1 MQKTKLRAYAKL
13 IAKKGANVQ
22 KGQVVWITA
31 ALDQPEF
38 VEMLVKECYALG
50 AKRVTVDWQYLPLT
64 VLDSKHISLKE
75 LSSVEEWQ
83 KQKMQYQ
90 TDNLPVRIYL
100 DSDDPDGLDKAD
112 QEKMAK
118 ARMAQYPIKK
128 PYIDAIENKYQW
140 CIASVPSK
148 AWANKVFPNEKTT
161 KALEKLWEAI
171 LTTSRAEGDPIAN
184 WTQHNSVLHNKCKIL
199 NSLNLRSLHYTSAQ
213 GTDLTVELLP
223 QADFL
228 AGSETTLGKN
238 IEFNPNIPSEEV
250 FTTPKAG
257 AAEGIVYATKPLS
270 YQGVLIENFSFEFK
284 NGKVVKVNAQK
295 NQAQLEQMVAMD
307 EGAKMLGECALVPQD
322 SPIAE
327 SNILFY
333 NTLFDENASCHLALG
348 RGFSNCIKDYEKYSQ
363 DDFDKMGVNNSM
375 IHVDFMIGSD
385 SLDIVGTTADGKQVQ
400 IFKDGKWSI

>member
-50 AKRVTVDWQYLPLT
+50 AKRVTVDWQHLPLT
-64 VLDSKHISLKE
+64 VLDSKNISLKE
-75 LSSVEEWQ
+75 LSAVEEWQ

-148 AWANKVFPNEKTT
+148 AWAKKVFPNEKTT
-161 KALEKLWEAI
+161 KAVEKLWEAI

-257 AAEGIVYATKPLS
+257 AAEGIVYSTKPLS

-284 NGKVVKVNAQK
+284 KGKVVKVHAEK

-363 DDFDKMGVNNSM
+363 NDFDKMGVNNSM

-385 SLDIVGTTADGKQVQ
+385 SLDIVGTTAEGKQVQ
-400 IFKDGKWSI
+400 IFKNGRWAI

>member
-148 AWANKVFPNEKTT
+148 AWAKKVFPNEKTT

-307 EGAKMLGECALVPQD
+307 EGAKMLGECALVPQN

>member
-13 IAKKGANVQ
+13 IAQKGANVQ

-50 AKRVTVDWQYLPLT
+50 AKRVTVDWQHLPLT
-64 VLDSKHISLKE
+64 VLDSKNISLKE
-75 LSSVEEWQ
+75 LSAVEEWQ

-148 AWANKVFPNEKTT
+148 AWAKKVFPNEKTT
-161 KALEKLWEAI
+161 KAVEKLWEAI

-257 AAEGIVYATKPLS
+257 AAEGIVYSTKPLS
-270 YQGVLIENFSFEFK
+270 YQGVLIEKFSFEFK
-284 NGKVVKVNAQK
+284 NGKVVKVHAQK

-400 IFKDGKWSI
+400 IFKDGHWAI

>member
-148 AWANKVFPNEKTT
+148 AWAKKVFPNEKTT

-228 AGSETTLGKN
+228 AGSETTLGSN

-257 AAEGIVYATKPLS
+257 AAEGIVYSTKPLS

-385 SLDIVGTTADGKQVQ
+385 SLDIVGTTADGKLVQ
-400 IFKDGKWSI
+400 IFKDGRWAI

>member
-64 VLDSKHISLKE
+64 VLNSKHISLKE

-90 TDNLPVRIYL
+90 ADNLPVRIYL

-148 AWANKVFPNEKTT
+148 AWAKKVFPNEKTT
-161 KALEKLWEAI
+161 KAVEKLWEAI

-257 AAEGIVYATKPLS
+257 AAEGIVYSTKPLS
-270 YQGVLIENFSFEFK
+270 YQGVLIEKFSFEFK
-284 NGKVVKVNAQK
+284 NGKVVKVHAQK

-307 EGAKMLGECALVPQD
+307 DGAKMLGECALVPQD

-400 IFKDGKWSI
+400 IFKDGRWAI

>member
-90 TDNLPVRIYL
+90 ADNLPVRIYL

-148 AWANKVFPNEKTT
+148 AWAKKVFPNEKTT
-161 KALEKLWEAI
+161 KAVEKLWEAI

-257 AAEGIVYATKPLS
+257 AAEGIVYSTKPLS
-270 YQGVLIENFSFEFK
+270 YQGVLIEKFSFEFK
-284 NGKVVKVNAQK
+284 NGKVVKVHAQK

-307 EGAKMLGECALVPQD
+307 DGAKMLGECALVPQD

-385 SLDIVGTTADGKQVQ
+385 SLDIVGTTAEGKQVQ
-400 IFKDGKWSI
+400 IFKDGRWAI

>member
-22 KGQVVWITA
+22 KDQVVWITA

-90 TDNLPVRIYL
+90 ADNLPVRIYL

-148 AWANKVFPNEKTT
+148 AWAKKVFPNEKTT

-257 AAEGIVYATKPLS
+257 AAEGIVYSTKPLS

>member
-148 AWANKVFPNEKTT
+148 AWAKKVFPNEKTT

-257 AAEGIVYATKPLS
+257 AAEGIVYSTKPLS

>member
-112 QEKMAK
+112 QEKIAK

-148 AWANKVFPNEKTT
+148 AWAKKVFPNEKTT

-257 AAEGIVYATKPLS
+257 AAEGIVYSTKPLS

-284 NGKVVKVNAQK
+284 NGKVVKVHAQK

>member
-90 TDNLPVRIYL
+90 ADNLPVRIYL

-148 AWANKVFPNEKTT
+148 AWAKKVFPNEKTT

-257 AAEGIVYATKPLS
+257 AAEGIVYSTKPLS

-284 NGKVVKVNAQK
+284 NGKVVKVHAQK

>member
-83 KQKMQYQ
+83 KKKMQYQ

-112 QEKMAK
+112 QEKIAK

-148 AWANKVFPNEKTT
+148 AWAKKVFPNEKTT

-257 AAEGIVYATKPLS
+257 AAEGIVYSTKPLS

-284 NGKVVKVNAQK
+284 NGKVVKVHAQK

>member
-148 AWANKVFPNEKTT
+148 AWAKKVFPNEKTT
-161 KALEKLWEAI
+161 KAVEKLWEAI

-257 AAEGIVYATKPLS
+257 AAEGIVYSTKPLS
-270 YQGVLIENFSFEFK
+270 YQGVLIEKFSFEFK
-284 NGKVVKVNAQK
+284 NGKVVKVHAQK

-307 EGAKMLGECALVPQD
+307 DGAKMLGECALVPQD

-400 IFKDGKWSI
+400 IFKNGKWSI

>member
-13 IAKKGANVQ
+13 IAQKGANVQ

-38 VEMLVKECYALG
+38 VETLVKECYALG
-50 AKRVTVDWQYLPLT
+50 AKRVTVDWQHLPLT
-64 VLDSKHISLKE
+64 VLDSKNISLKE
-75 LSSVEEWQ
+75 LSAVEEWQ

-148 AWANKVFPNEKTT
+148 AWAKKVFPNEKTA
-161 KALEKLWEAI
+161 KAVEKLWEAI

-257 AAEGIVYATKPLS
+257 AAEGIVYSTKPLS

-284 NGKVVKVNAQK
+284 NGKVVKVHAEK

-307 EGAKMLGECALVPQD
+307 DGAKMLGECALVPQD

-385 SLDIVGTTADGKQVQ
+385 SLDIVGTTAEGKQVQ
-400 IFKDGKWSI
+400 IFKDGRWAI

>member
-90 TDNLPVRIYL
+90 ADNLPVRIYL

-148 AWANKVFPNEKTT
+148 AWAKKVFPNEKTT
-161 KALEKLWEAI
+161 KAVEKLWEAI

-257 AAEGIVYATKPLS
+257 AAEGIVYSTKPLS
-270 YQGVLIENFSFEFK
+270 YQGVLIEKFSFEFK
-284 NGKVVKVNAQK
+284 NGKVVKVHAQK

-307 EGAKMLGECALVPQD
+307 DGAKMLGECALVPQD

-385 SLDIVGTTADGKQVQ
+385 SLDIVGTTAEGKQVQ
-400 IFKDGKWSI
+400 IFKNGKWSI

>member
-148 AWANKVFPNEKTT
+148 AWAKKVFPNEKTT

-257 AAEGIVYATKPLS
+257 AAEGIVYSTKPLS

-400 IFKDGKWSI
+400 IFKNGKWSI

>member
-148 AWANKVFPNEKTT
+148 AWAKKVFPNEKTT

-257 AAEGIVYATKPLS
+257 AAEGIVYSTKPLS

-284 NGKVVKVNAQK
+284 NGKVVKVHAQK

-400 IFKDGKWSI
+400 IFKNGKWSI

>member
-90 TDNLPVRIYL
+90 ADNLPVRIYL

-148 AWANKVFPNEKTT
+148 AWAKKVFPNEKTT

-228 AGSETTLGKN
+228 AGSETTLGSN

-257 AAEGIVYATKPLS
+257 AAEGIVYSTKPLS

-284 NGKVVKVNAQK
+284 NGKVVKVHAQK

-400 IFKDGKWSI
+400 IFKDGRWAI

>member
-64 VLDSKHISLKE
+64 VLDSKYISLKE
-75 LSSVEEWQ
+75 MSTVEEWQ

-90 TDNLPVRIYL
+90 ADNLPVRIYL

-112 QEKMAK
+112 QEKIAK

-148 AWANKVFPNEKTT
+148 AWAKKVFPNEKTT

-257 AAEGIVYATKPLS
+257 AAEGIVYSTKPLS

-284 NGKVVKVNAQK
+284 NGKVVKVHAQK

-400 IFKDGKWSI
+400 IFKNGKWSI

>member
-13 IAKKGANVQ
+13 IAQKGANVQ

-50 AKRVTVDWQYLPLT
+50 AKRVTVDWQHLPLT
-64 VLDSKHISLKE
+64 VLDSKNISLKE
-75 LSSVEEWQ
+75 LSAVEEWQ

-148 AWANKVFPNEKTT
+148 AWAKKVFPNEKTT
-161 KALEKLWEAI
+161 KAVEKLWEAI

-223 QADFL
+223 QAGFL

-257 AAEGIVYATKPLS
+257 AAEGIVYSTKPLS

-284 NGKVVKVNAQK
+284 NGKVVKVHAEK

-385 SLDIVGTTADGKQVQ
+385 SLDIVGTTAEGKQVQ
-400 IFKDGKWSI
+400 IFKNGKWSI

>member
-90 TDNLPVRIYL
+90 ADNLPVRIYL

-148 AWANKVFPNEKTT
+148 AWAKKVFPNEKTT

-228 AGSETTLGKN
+228 AGSETTL
-238 IEFNPNIPSEEV
+238 
-250 FTTPKAG
+250 
-257 AAEGIVYATKPLS
+257 LS
-270 YQGVLIENFSFEFK
+270 RRTDRK
-284 NGKVVKVNAQK
+284 
-295 NQAQLEQMVAMD
+295 
-307 EGAKMLGECALVPQD
+307 
-322 SPIAE
+322 
-327 SNILFY
+327 LF
-333 NTLFDENASCHLALG
+333 
-348 RGFSNCIKDYEKYSQ
+348 
-363 DDFDKMGVNNSM
+363 V
-375 IHVDFMIGSD
+375 
-385 SLDIVGTTADGKQVQ
+385 
-400 IFKDGKWSI
+400 

>member
-148 AWANKVFPNEKTT
+148 AWAKKVFPNEKTT

-228 AGSETTLGKN
+228 AGSETTLGSN

-257 AAEGIVYATKPLS
+257 AAEGIVYSTKPLS

>member
-90 TDNLPVRIYL
+90 ADNLPVRIYL

-148 AWANKVFPNEKTT
+148 AWAKKVFPNEKTT

-171 LTTSRAEGDPIAN
+171 LTTSRAIGDPIAN

-257 AAEGIVYATKPLS
+257 AAEGIVYSTKPLS

-307 EGAKMLGECALVPQD
+307 EGAKMLGECALVPQN

>member
-90 TDNLPVRIYL
+90 ADNLPVRIYL

-112 QEKMAK
+112 QEKIAK

-148 AWANKVFPNEKTT
+148 AWAKKVFPNEKTT

-257 AAEGIVYATKPLS
+257 AAEGIVYSTKPLS

-284 NGKVVKVNAQK
+284 NGKVVKVHAQK

>member
-38 VEMLVKECYALG
+38 VEMLVKECYALE

-148 AWANKVFPNEKTT
+148 AWAKKVFPNEKTT

-171 LTTSRAEGDPIAN
+171 LTTSRAIGDPIEN

-257 AAEGIVYATKPLS
+257 AAEGIVYSTKPLS

-284 NGKVVKVNAQK
+284 NGKVVKVNSQK

-400 IFKDGKWSI
+400 IFKDGRWAI

>member
-75 LSSVEEWQ
+75 LSAVEEWQ

-148 AWANKVFPNEKTT
+148 AWAKKVFPNEKTT
-161 KALEKLWEAI
+161 KAVEKLWEAI

-257 AAEGIVYATKPLS
+257 AAEGIVYSTKPLS
-270 YQGVLIENFSFEFK
+270 YQGVLIEKFSFEFK
-284 NGKVVKVNAQK
+284 NGKVVKVHAQK

-307 EGAKMLGECALVPQD
+307 EGAKMLGECALVPQN

>member
-148 AWANKVFPNEKTT
+148 AWAKKVFPNEKTT

-257 AAEGIVYATKPLS
+257 AAEGIVYSTKPLS

-284 NGKVVKVNAQK
+284 NGKVVKVHAQK

>member
-1 MQKTKLRAYAKL
+1 MQKAKLKAYAKL

-22 KGQVVWITA
+22 KGQVVWINA

-38 VEMLVKECYALG
+38 VEMLAKECYALG

-64 VLDSKHISLKE
+64 VLDSKYISLKE
-75 LSSVEEWQ
+75 LSAVEEWQ

-90 TDNLPVRIYL
+90 SDNLPVRIYL
-100 DSDDPDGLDKAD
+100 DSDDPDGLDKAN

-118 ARMAQYPIKK
+118 ARMAQYPIRK

-148 AWANKVFPNEKTT
+148 AWAKKVFPDEKPN
-161 KALEKLWEAI
+161 KAVEKLWEAI
-171 LTTSRAEGDPIAN
+171 LTTSRALGDPIAN
-184 WTQHNSVLHNKCKIL
+184 WTEHNAVLHSKCDIL
-199 NSLNLRSLHYTSAQ
+199 NSLDLRSLHYTSKQ
-213 GTDLTVELLP
+213 GTDLKVELLAN
-223 QADFL
+223 ADFL
-228 AGSETTLGKN
+228 AGSETTLGGN

-270 YQGVLIENFSFEFK
+270 YQGVLIENFSLEFK
-284 NGKVVKVNAQK
+284 NGKVVKVHAEK

-307 EGAKMLGECALVPQD
+307 EGAKMLGECALVPQN

-348 RGFSNCIKDYEKYSQ
+348 RGFSNCIKDYGKYSQ
-363 DDFDKMGVNNSM
+363 EDFDKMGVNTSM

-385 SLDIVGTTADGKQVQ
+385 TLDIVGTTADGKQVQ
-400 IFKDGKWSI
+400 IFKNGRWAI